1 MIQAA
6 FLHGARDIRI
16 EEIPDQSPGPGE
28 VLLDVMAVG
37 ICGSDLHTYLNGEIG
52 GTVAT
57 SPIILGHEAAGRVAA
72 LGPGLADRFQIG
84 QLVAIDPAIHCGEC
98 ERCQSGQHH
107 LCTKLQFM
115 GLFPRHGAL
124 RTRMVHPAEQCIA
137 LPAGVDAV
145 SAALLEP
152 LGVALHAIRLA
163 RIALND
169 DVLIIG
175 CGAIGLL
182 LVQLARLS
190 GARRVF
196 VSDQHAWRLEAAQ
209 TFGAD
214 HLLNAHDGDVV
225 QYVHDAT
232 GQRGVDVAIESAWVK
247 DTANQCVEA
256 ARHGGHVVIVGI
268 PAEDSI
274 TIRASP
280 ARRKEIALDL
290 SRRMNH
296 VYPASI
302 DLLTRGKVVLHTLAT
317 HRFPLSQT
325 ANALETAASYR
336 EGVVRAMVLPNE
348 TEPEVS
354 GARKEKIASAQ

>member
-1 MIQAA
+1 MVQAA
-6 FLHGARDIRI
+6 FLYGPRDIRI
-16 EEIPDQSPGPGE
+16 EEMPDEAPGPGE
-28 VLLDVMAVG
+28 VLLDVAAVG
-37 ICGSDLHTYLNGEIG
+37 ICGSDLHNYLNGEIG
-52 GTVAT
+52 GTVVAG
-57 SPIILGHEAAGRVAA
+57 PLVLGHEAAGRVAA
-72 LGPGLADRFQIG
+72 LGPGLEARFQVG

-98 ERCQSGQHH
+98 ERCQSGQQH
-107 LCTKLQFM
+107 LCTHLQFM

-137 LPAGVDAV
+137 LPPGVDAV

-163 RIALND
+163 KIALND

-190 GARRVF
+190 GARRIF
-196 VSDQHAWRLEAAQ
+196 VSDRHVWRLEAARS
-209 TFGAD
+209 FGAD
-214 HLLNAHDGDVV
+214 HLLNANDGDVV
-225 QYVHDAT
+225 QFVHDAT

-256 ARHGGHVVIVGI
+256 ARNGGHVVVVGI

-274 TIRASP
+274 TLRASP
-280 ARRKEIALDL
+280 ARRKEISLDL
-290 SRRMNH
+290 SRRMNQT
-296 VYPASI
+296 YPACI
-302 DLLTRGKVVLHTLAT
+302 DLLSRGKVALHALAT

-325 ANALETAASYR
+325 AAALETAATYR
-336 EGVVRAMVLPNE
+336 EGVVRAMVLP
-348 TEPEVS
+348 TEPE
-354 GARKEKIASAQ
+354 